1 MGIANDRFWEKNDLL
16 ITILPNPIT
25 GIALNAYER

>member
-1 MGIANDRFWEKNDLL
+1 MGYANDKFWEKNDLL

-25 GIALNAYER
+25 GTALNAYER